1 MKLASDLSSTG
12 LPLSVFSF
20 SAVVNSKFASVLK
33 KFFGAFTTNQRK
45 TKEAK
50 ILKQCSTTLLILV
63 GLARVIIILE

>member
-12 LPLSVFSF
+12 LPLSVVSF

-33 KFFGAFTTNQRK
+33 KFLGAFTTNQRK

-50 ILKQCSTTLLILV
+50 ILKQCSILLILV